1 MKKKLLGKTG
11 LKVTELCF
19 GALPMGPLQKNL
31 PEEEAAEILSIA
43 LQGGVNF
50 IDTAQGYKT
59 YGPIRLALKTI
70 KERPIIA
77 SKSPAETYG
86 EMQQAV
92 DQALNNLELDELDIF
107 HLHAARAGEDVFAKR
122 RGALECLLD
131 NKRQGRIRAIGI
143 STHSV
148 KVTALASTREEIDVV
163 FPIMN
168 KQGLGLL
175 EGNREEMERAIAQCV
190 TKGKGVYLMKVL
202 AGGSLVGD
210 YDQALD
216 YARSLPGC
224 SSIAIGMVTREE
236 VEYNLAYFEGRRPE
250 SLPSLEAM
258 KKRFLV
264 VKSLC
269 AGCLK
274 CVDVCPNHAII
285 SVEGKALIQE
295 EKCLTC
301 GYCVGVCPQFAIRL
315 V

>member
-1 MKKKLLGKTG
+1 
-11 LKVTELCF
+11 
-19 GALPMGPLQKNL
+19 
-31 PEEEAAEILSIA
+31 
-43 LQGGVNF
+43 
-50 IDTAQGYKT
+50 
-59 YGPIRLALKTI
+59 
-70 KERPIIA
+70 
-77 SKSPAETYG
+77 
-86 EMQQAV
+86 
-92 DQALNNLELDELDIF
+92 
-107 HLHAARAGEDVFAKR
+107 
-122 RGALECLLD
+122 
-131 NKRQGRIRAIGI
+131 
-143 STHSV
+143 
-148 KVTALASTREEIDVV
+148 
-163 FPIMN
+163 
-168 KQGLGLL
+168 
-175 EGNREEMERAIAQCV
+175 
-190 TKGKGVYLMKVL
+190 
-202 AGGSLVGD
+202 VGD